1 MELTEAR
8 IQNYKCI
15 DDSGWVDFERVT
27 CFVGKNE
34 SGKTAFLQALEK
46 LNPVDSTGNYDP
58 LEEYPRRYYTRYKTR
73 HEADPDIVAS
83 ARYDLSSQEI
93 EDIESEYG
101 KGVLATDTVEVTKDY
116 QNNLHWNVEINEE
129 QIVQKLLGDYEL
141 HNSTQQSLSSAT
153 TLEELWTG
161 VEDSEASSNEFSDL
175 MTEVQALR
183 GGSLDNEL
191 GENILRSYLP
201 QFLYFDEY
209 SIMEGDVYLDHI
221 REKQR
226 QSNLSD
232 SDETFLSLLS
242 IANLDLDDFSQIDDY
257 EGIIAELEAASNY
270 ISEQVFEYWTQG
282 PNLRVEFDKSNEES
296 DDLPDQNPNQAQNQ
310 NQNQP
315 QEKQPVLHVRIYNDQ
330 HKVTLPF
337 DERSR
342 GFVWFFSFLAYFGDM
357 ENDNR
362 ELVLLLDEPG
372 LNLHAK
378 AQHDFLRFINDRLA
392 PNHPVA
398 YTTHSPFMLEPE
410 RLHRSR
416 LVIDDPESSH
426 EGTEISDDILG
437 SDEDTLFPL
446 QAVLGYD
453 LIRTLLIGPECLL
466 VEGKSD
472 MIYLQVMSDIL
483 DRKDRTPLSHRWTI
497 VPVNGADN
505 VPTFVS
511 LFGASNLTIGVL
523 LDDDS
528 RIDQRLREIEERSVL
543 DLDHVKTV
551 SEFIDKDEGDTED
564 LFSEDFYASVVSEAY
579 GFELRAVEDVP
590 DTISLSDFQSQH
602 PRITNQFESYFERWH
617 VNEGTFRH
625 HDPAS
630 ELQKKRDYFEER
642 IDEETV
648 DRFEELFK
656 DMNSI
661 IDAE

>member
-46 LNPVDSTGNYDP
+46 LNPVDSTGDYNP

-129 QIVQKLLGDYEL
+129 QIVQKLLDDYEL
-141 HNSTQQSLSSAT
+141 HNSTRQSLSSAT

-221 REKQR
+221 REKQN

-257 EGIIAELEAASNY
+257 EGIIAELEAASNH

-282 PNLRVEFDKSNEES
+282 PNLRVEFDKSDEES

-310 NQNQP
+310 NRNQP

-342 GFVWFFSFLAYFGDM
+342 GFVWFFSFLAYFGAM

-362 ELVLLLDEPG
+362 DLVLLLDEPG

-437 SDEDTLFPL
+437 SDEDTIFPL

-551 SEFIDKDEGDTED
+551 SEFIEEDEGDTED

-579 GFELRAVEDVP
+579 GFELRAVEDAP
-590 DTISLSDFQSQH
+590 DTIGLSDLQSQH
-602 PRITNQFESYFERWH
+602 PRITNRFESFFERWH

-642 IDEETV
+642 IDEDTV

-661 IDAE
+661 IDTE

>member
-8 IQNYKCI
+8 VQNYKCI
-15 DDSGWVDFERVT
+15 EDSGWVDFERVT

-46 LNPVDSTGNYDP
+46 LNPVDSGGDYNP
-58 LEEYPRRYYTRYKTR
+58 LEEYPRRYYTQYKTR
-73 HEADPDIVAS
+73 HETDPDIVAS
-83 ARYDLSSQEI
+83 ARYDLSSREI
-93 EDIESEYG
+93 DDIESKYG
-101 KGVLATDTVEVTKDY
+101 SGVLTSDTVEVSKDY
-116 QNNLHWNVEINEE
+116 QNSLHWNIEIDEE
-129 QIVQKLLGDYEL
+129 KITEKLLSDYEL
-141 HNSTQQSLSSAT
+141 HNNTQQSLSSANT
-153 TLEELWTG
+153 IKELWTG
-161 VEDSEASSNEFSDL
+161 IEESEASSNEFSNL
-175 MTEVQALR
+175 RSEVQNLR
-183 GGSLDNEL
+183 DSSLDDEV
-191 GENILRSYLP
+191 GENFLRTSMP

-209 SIMEGDVYLDHI
+209 SIMEGDVYIDRI
-221 REKQR
+221 REKQS
-226 QSNLSD
+226 QNDLSD
-232 SDETFLSLLS
+232 ADDTFLSLLS
-242 IANLDLDDFSQIDDY
+242 IANLDLDDFRQINDY
-257 EGIIAELEAASNY
+257 EEIIAELEAASNY

-282 PNLRVEFDKSNEES
+282 PNLKVEFDKSEEEPNN
-296 DDLPDQNPNQAQNQ
+296 LPKQARNQTQNQ
-310 NQNQP
+310 NQNQN
-315 QEKQPVLHVRIYNDQ
+315 QEKQPVLHVRIHNDQ

-342 GFVWFFSFLAYFGDM
+342 GFIWFFSFLAYFGAM
-357 ENDNR
+357 ENDSR
-362 ELVLLLDEPG
+362 DLVLLLDEPG

-378 AQHDFLRFINDRLA
+378 AQHDFLRFINDRLS

-410 RLHRSR
+410 RLHRAR
-416 LVIDDPESSH
+416 LVIDDPKSSH

-437 SDEDTLFPL
+437 SDEDTIFPL

-472 MIYLQVMSDIL
+472 MTYLQVMSDIL

-511 LFGASNLTIGVL
+511 LFGASNLEIGVL

-528 RIDQRLREIEERSVL
+528 RIDQRLEEIEERNVL

-551 SEFIDKDEGDTED
+551 SEFIDEDEGDTED
-564 LFSEDFYASVVSEAY
+564 LFSESFYASLVSEAY

-590 DTISLSDFQSQH
+590 DTVSLSDLQGQH
-602 PRITNQFESYFERWH
+602 PRITNRFESYFDRWH
-617 VNEGTFRH
+617 INEGTFRH

-630 ELQKKRDYFEER
+630 ELQKKRDHFEEQ
-642 IDEETV
+642 IDAETV
-648 DRFEELFK
+648 ERFEELFEE
-656 DMNSI
+656 MNSI
-661 IDAE
+661 IEAE

>member
-46 LNPVDSTGNYDP
+46 LNPVDSTGDYNP

-129 QIVQKLLGDYEL
+129 QIVQKLLDDYEL
-141 HNSTQQSLSSAT
+141 HNSTRQSLSSAT

-221 REKQR
+221 REKQN

-282 PNLRVEFDKSNEES
+282 PNLRVEFDKSDEES

-310 NQNQP
+310 NRNQP

-342 GFVWFFSFLAYFGDM
+342 GFVWFFSFLAYFGAM

-362 ELVLLLDEPG
+362 DLVLLLDEPG

-437 SDEDTLFPL
+437 SDEDTIFPL

-551 SEFIDKDEGDTED
+551 SEFIEEDEGDTED

-579 GFELRAVEDVP
+579 GFELRAVEDAP
-590 DTISLSDFQSQH
+590 DTIGLSDLQSQH
-602 PRITNQFESYFERWH
+602 PRITNRFESFFERWH

-642 IDEETV
+642 IDEDTV

-661 IDAE
+661 IDTE

>member
-46 LNPVDSTGNYDP
+46 LNPVDSTGDYNP

-141 HNSTQQSLSSAT
+141 HNSTRQSLSSAT

-221 REKQR
+221 REKQN

-282 PNLRVEFDKSNEES
+282 PNLRVEFDKSDEES

-310 NQNQP
+310 NRNQP

-342 GFVWFFSFLAYFGDM
+342 GFVWFFSFLAYFGAM

-362 ELVLLLDEPG
+362 DLVLLLDEPG

-437 SDEDTLFPL
+437 SDEDTIFPL

-551 SEFIDKDEGDTED
+551 SEFIEEDEGDTED

-579 GFELRAVEDVP
+579 GFELRAVEDAP
-590 DTISLSDFQSQH
+590 DTIGLSDLQSQH
-602 PRITNQFESYFERWH
+602 PRITNRFESFFERWH
-617 VNEGTFRH
+617 INEGTFRH

-661 IDAE
+661 IDTE